1 MRTRERTKIPT
12 FLDFFLFVE
21 QKRKI
26 SEKLAFNTIKNW
38 NNAYAKLDMFL
49 KSINKQ
55 GVKIN
60 KVSNGLVED
69 FCVWLCSRN
78 ANQRRPG
85 PIKSS
90 TANLTLSKVTTVL
103 RVAAEEKFVSTSVI
117 KHCPHL
123 RDRLK
128 ECVCLTDG
136 EIEKV
141 VRSDYDI
148 RYVSLA
154 FQFQLLTGLRIGDV
168 CRLRKSDIDGKEF
181 IEIVQQKVKRTVV
194 IPITGDLRLLIDK
207 IEHEYPDGEALFPNL
222 RHNTDKLNRHL
233 KIWFQSLG
241 IAREKAHTH
250 IARHSFACRLLRK
263 NVSIYTV
270 SKLLGHASIRTCEKY
285 YANIDKETLRQAVN
299 STTGNTILNESKCI
313 ERNRLSS
320 SNSAENRSK
329 TLLNVLLS
337 VLSDDAWQQ
346 IEKKLVD
353 MNKVRPRLQRL
364 EQLVLQ

>member
-21 QKRKI
+21 QKRKV
-26 SEKLAFNTIKNW
+26 SEKLAFNTVKNW

-49 KSINKQ
+49 KSVNKQ

-60 KVSNGLVED
+60 KVSKGLVDD
-69 FCVWLCSRN
+69 FCVWLSSHN

-90 TANLTLSKVTTVL
+90 TANLALSKVTTVL
-103 RVAAEEKFVSTSVI
+103 RMAAEEKLVPAAVVQHS
-117 KHCPHL
+117 PHL
-123 RDRLK
+123 KDRFK
-128 ECVCLTDG
+128 EGVYLTDG

-141 VRSDYDI
+141 IRSDYAI

-181 IEIVQQKVKRTVV
+181 IEIVQQKVKRNVV
-194 IPITGDLRLLIDK
+194 IPITNDLRLLIDK

-233 KIWFQSLG
+233 KIWFKKLG
-241 IAREKAHTH
+241 IARDKAHTH
-250 IARHSFACRLLRK
+250 VARHSFACRLLRK

-299 STTGNTILNESKCI
+299 STTDKTLSNGLQCVESQKNCSPYPV
-313 ERNRLSS
+313 EKKSW
-320 SNSAENRSK
+320 

-337 VLSDDAWQQ
+337 LIDDEVWQQ
-346 IEKKLVD
+346 LEKSLVD
-353 MNKVRPRLQRL
+353 ANKAGPRIKTL
-364 EQLVLQ
+364 EQLLIQ

>member
-1 MRTRERTKIPT
+1 MKTREHIKTPT

-21 QKRKI
+21 QKRKV
-26 SEKLAFNTIKNW
+26 SEKLAFSTVKNW
-38 NNAYAKLDMFL
+38 NNAYAKLSMFL
-49 KSINKQ
+49 KSINNQ
-55 GVKIN
+55 GIKIN
-60 KVSNGLVED
+60 KVTKGLIDD
-69 FCVWLCSRN
+69 FCIWLASRK
-78 ANQRRPG
+78 ANLRKLG
-85 PIKSS
+85 SLKSS
-90 TANLTLSKVTTVL
+90 TVNLTISKVTTVL
-103 RVAAEEKFVSTSVI
+103 RVAVEENFVPATVAQ
-117 KHCPHL
+117 HCPHL
-123 RDRLK
+123 RNGLK
-128 ECVCLTDG
+128 EAAYLTNE

-148 RYVSLA
+148 KYVSLA

-168 CRLRKSDIDGKEF
+168 CRLRKADIDGKEF

-194 IPITGDLRLLIDK
+194 VPITSDLKLLIGK

-222 RHNTDKLNRHL
+222 RHNADKLNRHL

-285 YANIDKETLRQAVN
+285 YANIDKDTLRQALN
-299 STTGNTILNESKCI
+299 STTNMTVLNESRCI
-313 ERNRLSS
+313 EKNRMISS
-320 SNSAENRSK
+320 DTTEDRSK

-337 VLSDDAWQQ
+337 VLNDDAWQQ

>member
-1 MRTRERTKIPT
+1 MKTREHIKTPT

-21 QKRKI
+21 QKRKV
-26 SEKLAFNTIKNW
+26 SEKLAFSTVKNW

-55 GVKIN
+55 GIKIN
-60 KVSNGLVED
+60 KVTKGLID
-69 FCVWLCSRN
+69 SFCIWLTSCKTSLRKPK
-78 ANQRRPG
+78 Q
-85 PIKSS
+85 IKNS

-103 RVAAEEKFVSTSVI
+103 RVAVEENYVPAAVVQ
-117 KHCPHL
+117 HCPHL
-123 RDRLK
+123 RNGPK
-128 ECVCLTDG
+128 EAVCLTDM

-148 RYVSLA
+148 KYVSLA

-168 CRLRKSDIDGKEF
+168 CRLRKADIDGKEF

-194 IPITGDLRLLIDK
+194 VPITSDLKLLIGK
-207 IEHEYPDGEALFPNL
+207 LEHEYPDGEALFPNL
-222 RHNTDKLNRHL
+222 RHNEDKLNRHL

-285 YANIDKETLRQAVN
+285 YANIDKDTLRQALN
-299 STTGNTILNESKCI
+299 STTSKTNESYYDESQRI
-313 ERNRLSS
+313 SS
-320 SNSAENRSK
+320 SNSASNRCK
-329 TLLNVLLS
+329 TLLEVLLS
-337 VLSDDAWQQ
+337 ALSDDAWQQ
-346 IEKKLVD
+346 IEKTLVD
-353 MNKVRPRLQRL
+353 VNKVEPRLQRL
-364 EQLVLQ
+364 EQLVL